1 MADVPDTTNPT
12 GGKTSIKDVYEKHKT
27 AAIVIGAAVVGFIGY
42 SFLRRGSS
50 AAAATGTSSVPS
62 ASAGTVSPSQ
72 YLIPYSAYYGAGA
85 PSGGSVGTSTTSTST
100 TSPSAKVSSSSGKS
114 STTSTTTTQPT
125 TSPRTVSNPYG
136 GGYTPTPTRTA
147 TAPTTTSHT
156 YAALTKF
163 AAAQQIN
170 RQGGKVYWKAA
181 NGVMELWNPKQGGAP
196 TGSTLYVSSA

>member
-85 PSGGSVGTSTTSTST
+85 PSGGSVGTSTTSTSA
-100 TSPSAKVSSSSGKS
+100 TSPSAKVSSSSGNS

-125 TSPRTVSNPYG
+125 TAPRSTSSST
-136 GGYTPTPTRTA
+136 GGYTPTPTRTV
-147 TAPTTTSHT
+147 APTTTSNT

-170 RQGGKVYWKAA
+170 RQGGQVYWKAA
-181 NGVMELWNPKQGGAP
+181 NGVMELWNPKKGGAP